1 MQAAS
6 SNFKAPPKPLRSTGA
21 ISTHCSSWPRAA
33 SNACSPCS
41 ERCSPPNRRMPVEPR
56 VAALAERVG
65 SFHITERGMKRAQQE
80 VERAIQAGDV
90 DEPTRAA
97 YFAAVRRY
105 FESFGR
111 EARTHLRNVDRR
123 LVHVN
128 QVQFNLTA
136 ERGVAVKRIE
146 A

>member
-1 MQAAS
+1 
-6 SNFKAPPKPLRSTGA
+6 
-21 ISTHCSSWPRAA
+21 
-33 SNACSPCS
+33 
-41 ERCSPPNRRMPVEPR
+41 MPVDSQ

-65 SFHITERGMKRAQQE
+65 SFHITERAMKHAQRE
-80 VERAIQAGDV
+80 IERAIAAGDV
-90 DEPTRAA
+90 GERARDD

-105 FESFGR
+105 FEGFGR
-111 EARTHLRNVDRR
+111 EARARLRDVDRR

-146 A
+146 ATDAVLQALAAASEAQP